1 MSVGAVLKFCH
12 LSGKLL
18 LGVGC
23 SHHTW
28 AKSGTRTSFSVPVPG
43 LLWYHAAWME
53 LFCSWWLPCDGRNT
67 EVLSSGQK
75 QTLSTC
81 IICLLFFFYIFSK
94 LDAYILSWESEE
106 DILSSDTSQSR
117 SLPIY
122 VALFNFFCCFYFSN
136 KLKYLRRSVLEQ
148 RIIWGSSTAGWQ
160 RWPRFLILCAACFC
174 ISIAGSRERSSMT
187 LAGDYTKLTC
197 RERKWERSEQAV
209 WLSCPQML
217 FTGKILTS
225 KALFRCVTFHHTAG
239 DVRINV

>member
-1 MSVGAVLKFCH
+1 MSVGAVLRFCH

-28 AKSGTRTSFSVPVPG
+28 AKSGTRTSFSPQPSVPVPG

-53 LFCSWWLPCDGRNT
+53 LFCSWWLPCDGRNI

-81 IICLLFFFYIFSK
+81 IICLPFFFYIFSK
-94 LDAYILSWESEE
+94 LDAYILSWEGEE

-122 VALFNFFCCFYFSN
+122 IALFNFFCCFYFSN

-148 RIIWGSSTAGWQ
+148 RIIWGSSTAALTTVFDTLCCLLLHQHSWVQ
-160 RWPRFLILCAACFC
+160 REEFHDTGRRLHKADLSWEEMRKKWT
-174 ISIAGSRERSSMT
+174 SSVP
-187 LAGDYTKLTC
+187 
-197 RERKWERSEQAV
+197 E
-209 WLSCPQML
+209 LSPD
-217 FTGKILTS
+217 
-225 KALFRCVTFHHTAG
+225 ALYW
-239 DVRINV
+239 